1 MDYSCAPWLS
11 RTTSYPKSWHTPPK
25 PCKSTAQRAMRG
37 MPTRAMVQED
47 YVVLTGAAAIRNVL
61 RPRPAPQQPQRNQFR
76 KRGGSAPPTA
86 SRSRRTEQP
95 PRRIG
100 HLLNA
105 TPSFDAQYD
114 LQHDHPTLVTEYSRA
129 YCPPRIHAQFRR
141 STERV
146 GMKTEAW
153 SRADGCIYLSSPMMC
168 RDGYLEMIT

>member
-1 MDYSCAPWLS
+1 MAFSNYFL
-11 RTTSYPKSWHTPPK
+11 PKVMAY
-25 PCKSTAQRAMRG
+25 TAKAMQIDSAEG
-37 MPTRAMVQED
+37 NEGDANQGMVQED